1 MYMFLMII
9 HVIIS
14 VGLILVIL
22 AQSSKGGALDGFVG
36 GTASNILGGQ
46 GASKFLKQTT
56 QILAVLFVVNCILL
70 AFQLRGTKT
79 STTSKA
85 VEQMKKEAVEK
96 NIQEEELP
104 ALPTNEEPLGEP
116 VTE

>member
-1 MYMFLMII
+1 MYTILMII

-14 VGLILVIL
+14 IGLILVIL

-46 GASKFLKQTT
+46 GASKFLKQIT
-56 QILAVLFVVNCILL
+56 QVLAVLFVVNCILL
-70 AFQLRGTKT
+70 AFQLRDPQ
-79 STTSKA
+79 STATSKA
-85 VEQMKKEAVEK
+85 VEQMKKEAVETDL
-96 NIQEEELP
+96 QEEELP
-104 ALPTNEEPLGEP
+104 ALPGTEEPLGEP